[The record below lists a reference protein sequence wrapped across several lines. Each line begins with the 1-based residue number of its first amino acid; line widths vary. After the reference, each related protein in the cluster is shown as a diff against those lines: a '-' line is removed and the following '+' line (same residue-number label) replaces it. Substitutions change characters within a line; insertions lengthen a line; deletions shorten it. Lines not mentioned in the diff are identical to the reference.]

1 MGYKSILVHACEA
14 QAAESRYRLA
24 ADIAL
29 AEQARLVGAA
39 MSGVREFMLRYA
51 AAAAIAPLGL
61 GDLAFMTE
69 NAEAELAAFVRSVRA
84 RGVIDVHTRLSED
97 SAASALPLAARYC
110 DLLLVG
116 QTISPDALIADAR
129 TLARHLL
136 VYAPC
141 PVLVAPAVSTSGR
154 TNTSNHAGT
163 CLPRHALIAW
173 DGSMEASRAVRAA
186 LPLLQRAATVAAL
199 SFQPYKYVADGDGLG
214 DALADYL
221 ACHGIDVE
229 VMAPTPSEDVGRDL
243 LALADARGAD
253 LIVMGSYSHSRFR
266 EIVLGGATRTVLAE
280 ATVPV
285 LMAH

>member
-110 DLLLVG
+110 DLLLIG
-116 QTISPDALIADAR
+116 QSISPDALIADAH

-141 PVLVAPAVSTSGR
+141 PVLVAPAASTS
-154 TNTSNHAGT
+154 TTSSSPSTG
-163 CLPRHALIAW
+163 LPQHALIAW

-199 SFQPYKYVADGDGLG
+199 SFMPYKYVADGDGLG

-229 VMAPTPSEDVGRDL
+229 VMAPTPSEDVGHDL
-243 LALADARGAD
+243 LSLANARGAD

-280 ATVPV
+280 SAVPV

>member
-110 DLLLVG
+110 DLLLIG

-141 PVLVAPAVSTSGR
+141 PVLVAPAAASA
-154 TNTSNHAGT
+154 NTSAAT
-163 CLPRHALIAW
+163 SLPQHALIAW

-186 LPLLQRAATVAAL
+186 LPLLQRAATVATL

-243 LALADARGAD
+243 LSLADARGAD